1 MGNYFQ
7 LIMCARSKLF
17 KQWAQALLCFHSG
30 YNNETKKE
38 WEEDGKEM

>member
-7 LIMCARSKLF
+7 LIMFARSKLF
-17 KQWAQALLCFHSG
+17 KQWAQVLLCFHSC